1 MKRLFLQILA
11 GILGLWLAD
20 KILTQVEF
28 AGSWQILILAGVVL
42 GLINFFIKPIL
53 KIITL
58 PLRILTF
65 GLFGLLIN
73 MGIIW
78 MVCLFFPELKISGAL
93 AVFLTSIIIWALNF
107 FLSLFIP

>member
-1 MKRLFLQILA
+1 MRRFFLQILA
-11 GILGLWLAD
+11 GILGFWIAV
-20 KILTQVEF
+20 KFVPKVEF
-28 AGSWQILILAGVVL
+28 AGSWQILVFAGFVL

-53 KIITL
+53 KTITL

-78 MVCLFFPELKISGAL
+78 IVTLFFPEIKILGIL
-93 AVFLTSIIIWALNF
+93 PIFLTSIIIWVLNF